1 MTVKGVTQGLRE
13 GIPTTDVLHYHLPT
27 ATINI
32 FYIDIKWYYLCTNQ
46 FYDAA

>member
-13 GIPTTDVLHYHLPT
+13 RISTTGVLHYHLPN
-27 ATINI
+27 ATINT
-32 FYIDIKWYYLCTNQ
+32 FYIDIKWYYIGTNQ